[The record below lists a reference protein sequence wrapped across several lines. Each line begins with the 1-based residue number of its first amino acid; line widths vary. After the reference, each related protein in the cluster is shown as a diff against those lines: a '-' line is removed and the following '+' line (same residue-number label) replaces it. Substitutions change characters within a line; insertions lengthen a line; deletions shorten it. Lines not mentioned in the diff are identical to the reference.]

1 MKPYPMNFFNF
12 NDRMWNS
19 KNGNYK
25 HFKIGD
31 TEIQIENIE
40 NRYFTMAD
48 VEFKMTKDG
57 TISVMYTGE
66 NTKYKSLDELGA
78 AIKHYRLM
86 YKKFQEL
93 STQIQMEKDF
103 V

>member
-12 NDRMWNS
+12 NDRMWNTH
-19 KNGNYK
+19 NGNCK
-25 HFKIGD
+25 HFKLGD
-31 TEIQIENIE
+31 TEIQVENVE
-40 NRYFTMAD
+40 NRYFTMGD
-48 VEFKMTKDG
+48 VEFKMSKDG
-57 TISVMYTGE
+57 TIGVMYTGE
-66 NTKYKSLDELGA
+66 DTKYKSLDELGA
-78 AIKHYRLM
+78 AIKHYRVM